1 MSRCGAA
8 DMYEEDDFGRQLYR
22 PNPTEADDA
31 YDDARQDKGDAE
43 GRSPVAQTAQ
53 QGDEGKG
60 R

>member
-31 YDDARQDKGDAE
+31 YDDARQDEIDGVYD
-43 GRSPVAQTAQ
+43 R
-53 QGDEGKG
+53 
-60 R
+60 